1 MIRKLVCG
9 CLVAAIAALTAF
21 SAAGEREILVRAAGI
36 SNAAEGEALEAEA
49 RRSDPDI
56 GDLVHAIAEHN
67 LAEQNPK
74 LWAEKA
80 VADLQALAKSADPA
94 DPADPAGPVALCYWG
109 SALTLR
115 ASLRSKAGRLIEA
128 LVDLDSGFKKMDAA
142 LGASPDSLLLRFLR
156 AENSVSVSEGSPL
169 KRWDVAKGDV
179 AAIDRIAGTSLD
191 AVDRARVLVIRG
203 RVAIGTGDRN
213 GGLRLL
219 EEAARTAPGSKP
231 SATAKK
237 IIQDMEG

>member
-1 MIRKLVCG
+1 
-9 CLVAAIAALTAF
+9 
-21 SAAGEREILVRAAGI
+21 
-36 SNAAEGEALEAEA
+36 
-49 RRSDPDI
+49 
-56 GDLVHAIAEHN
+56 
-67 LAEQNPK
+67 
-74 LWAEKA
+74 
-80 VADLQALAKSADPA
+80 
-94 DPADPAGPVALCYWG
+94 
-109 SALTLR
+109 
-115 ASLRSKAGRLIEA
+115 
-128 LVDLDSGFKKMDAA
+128 MDAA